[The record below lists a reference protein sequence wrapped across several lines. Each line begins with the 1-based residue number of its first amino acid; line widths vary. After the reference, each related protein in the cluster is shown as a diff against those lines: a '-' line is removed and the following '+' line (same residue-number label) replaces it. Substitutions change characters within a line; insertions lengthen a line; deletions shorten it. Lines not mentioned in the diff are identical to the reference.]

1 MKEVNAFKIFAAVD
15 GPAHGVHA
23 DIEFGFKF
31 FEQVER
37 VFAIAVHFVD
47 EDDDGGIAH
56 PTDFHQSLCLFFH
69 AFHAVDDQDN
79 TVNGSERAIGVLG
92 EVFVSGR
99 IQDVDPLFFV
109 VECHHRGGHRDSP
122 LFFNFHEIRG
132 GGFVDFVV
140 FYGTGG
146 LDLATEEQKFLCE
159 GGFSGIGVGDDGK
172 GFAFG
177 DFGFVHEL

>member
-1 MKEVNAFKIFAAVD
+1 
-15 GPAHGVHA
+15 
-23 DIEFGFKF
+23 
-31 FEQVER
+31 
-37 VFAIAVHFVD
+37 
-47 EDDDGGIAH
+47 
-56 PTDFHQSLCLFFH
+56 
-69 AFHAVDDQDN
+69 
-79 TVNGSERAIGVLG
+79 
-92 EVFVSGR
+92 
-99 IQDVDPLFFV
+99 
-109 VECHHRGGHRDSP
+109 

-177 DFGFVHEL
+177 DFGFVEISPSLRTLTTVKPHWLTKCYTKPVYSETIKKLGS